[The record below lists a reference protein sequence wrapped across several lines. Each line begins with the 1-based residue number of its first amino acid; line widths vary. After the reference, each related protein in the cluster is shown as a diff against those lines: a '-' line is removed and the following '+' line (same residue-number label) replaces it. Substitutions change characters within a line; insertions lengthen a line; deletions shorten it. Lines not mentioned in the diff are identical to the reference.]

1 MCRHRERARKVALAI
16 VALVMVAAPA
26 AWAEATSP
34 DPPPEHLTVVR
45 APGGTPQPVSVSIDA
60 DQARQL
66 PGTGG
71 DPSVA
76 AQDLPGVARSAPGAT
91 GLVIWGATPAETRVL
106 YDGVEIPALYHFGGF
121 RSTVGAELVGQI
133 DVVPGAYGAEYNRAL
148 GGLVRVES
156 RPLQG
161 DAPHLLLDANL
172 LDSSVSFQVGPFR
185 GLRLAAAA
193 RASYLGE
200 TYGRLAPESSTAL
213 YPIPRYADAQVEAAL
228 DVAPGATMQALF
240 LTSFDQVRQNLG
252 DAGLGLPAQSEDQ
265 RLSWWRAA
273 ISYEERG
280 ADDGLATTLFVG
292 GDRTALDQQFGTVPA
307 TETSSSTVL
316 GLRARYRVRPS
327 PGLRLTVGLDS
338 LLARTRLQRAGSL
351 TLPARE
357 GDVTVFGQPPGDDVN
372 ADAWSAT
379 VGDIGPFA
387 AASFRYGRWTF
398 SPGLRG
404 DAFPVDGNRALP
416 PVGTTPLIGYARVA
430 WTLDP
435 RLAIACALSPRLILT
450 AAAGLYHQPV
460 DPGDLSAVF
469 GSPTLGPT
477 RAAHATLSA
486 WARIA
491 ELATIE
497 ATGFYRRLA
506 GLRVHLVGHS
516 WQRRC
521 SPGRSAPGKRRQP
534 RRRPALLRRELGR
547 GTFAWLA
554 YTLGRSERLD
564 RSGPRDSFDFDQDTG
579 PHRGGL
585 RLYPAGPPGPS
596 ARVIGAT
603 RPECRERRSLEAL
616 RRSSVTESISRSS
629 GPAEQRSAAG
639 VFQLDA
645 RVDRARAAGRAQN
658 VTIYLDVQNLTG
670 RRNPEEV
677 IYHHEGLPEA
687 PPGYLT
693 GVPLLALS
701 SASGSNREETAAR
714 SSLILRRPRS
724 LWRPCRPTLDDRPWL
739 VTKLQL
745 VGWKARSSRG
755 DTGQRG

>member
-16 VALVMVAAPA
+16 VALAMVAAPA
-26 AWAEATSP
+26 ARTEETSP

-66 PGTGG
+66 TGTGG

-106 YDGVEIPALYHFGGF
+106 YDGIEIPALYHFGGF
-121 RSTVGAELVGQI
+121 RSTVGAALVGQI

-148 GGLVRVES
+148 GGLVRVAS
-156 RPLQG
+156 RQLEG
-161 DAPHLLLDANL
+161 DATHLLLDANL

-307 TETSSSTVL
+307 TETSSRTVL
-316 GLRARYRVRPS
+316 GLRARYRVRPW

-486 WARIA
+486 WARIT

-506 GLRVHLVGHS
+506 GLAI
-516 WQRRC
+516 
-521 SPGRSAPGKRRQP
+521 RSELATPMLAGALGP
-534 RRRPALLRRELGR
+534 EGNGDSLGVDLLLRRELGR

-554 YTLGRSERLD
+554 YTLGRSERWTG
-564 RSGPRDSFDFDQDTG
+564 SGPPRLLDFDQTQVLTAVASHRRGRWTFGARTRYATG
-579 PHRGGL
+579 MPRTPVVGSFVDL
-585 RLYPAGPPGPS
+585 RDGVDQPLFGPQNSVRLPAF
-596 ARVIGAT
+596 
-603 RPECRERRSLEAL
+603 
-616 RRSSVTESISRSS
+616 
-629 GPAEQRSAAG
+629 
-639 VFQLDA
+639 FQLDA
-645 RVDRARAAGRAQN
+645 RVDRALVAGRVN

-677 IYHHEGLPEA
+677 IYTRDFSA
-687 PPGYLT
+687 SGYLT
-693 GVPLLALS
+693 GVPLLALLGVRIES
-701 SASGSNREETAAR
+701 
-714 SSLILRRPRS
+714 
-724 LWRPCRPTLDDRPWL
+724 
-739 VTKLQL
+739 
-745 VGWKARSSRG
+745 
-755 DTGQRG
+755 